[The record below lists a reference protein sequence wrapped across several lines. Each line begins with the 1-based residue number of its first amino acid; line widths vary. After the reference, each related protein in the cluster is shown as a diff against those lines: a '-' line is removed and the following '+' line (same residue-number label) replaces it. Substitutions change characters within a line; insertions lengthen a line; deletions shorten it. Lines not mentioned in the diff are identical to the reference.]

1 MEKVDRLMRQA
12 LAEGVFPGAVLLVS
26 RAQKC
31 VFHEAYG
38 HANIFSGR
46 RMTVETVFDLA
57 SLTKPLATTP
67 AIMALIEKKRLGLD
81 LTVGDIWPSCQHSE
95 KAGIRIDQLLAH
107 VAGLPAYRPYYS
119 ELCRLAPA
127 DRPKALL
134 ERLLQE
140 PLQSPPGARTC
151 YSDPGFM
158 LLALIVEKIAE
169 CGLDQFV
176 SRHIYQPLGIKD
188 LFFVDIHREKVQRE
202 CAATAYCRW
211 RRRLVEGYVHDENA
225 FALGGIAGHAGL
237 FGTAGAVAQLLV
249 GLLQS
254 LETPD
259 GLFPSHLISH
269 FFSRYNGTERALG
282 FDMPAVEGSSA
293 GSLVDPDATVGHLG
307 FTGTSFWIALDRS
320 LAIVLLTNR
329 IHPSAANEGIKAFRP
344 QLHDCVMACF

>member
-1 MEKVDRLMRQA
+1 MRQA

-26 RAQKC
+26 RAEKF

-46 RMTVETVFDLA
+46 RMSVDTVFDLA
-57 SLTKPLATTP
+57 SLTKPLATTL
-67 AIMALIEKKRLGLD
+67 AIMALIEKRQLGLD
-81 LTVGDIWPSCQHSE
+81 LTLGDIWPSWQSSD

-107 VAGLPAYRPYYS
+107 VAGMPSYRPYYS
-119 ELCRLAPA
+119 ELCRIPRS

-134 ERLLQE
+134 ERMLQE
-140 PLQSPPGARTC
+140 PLQYLPGEQTC

-158 LLALIVEKIAE
+158 LLSLVIEKIAA
-169 CGLDQFV
+169 CGLDLFV
-176 SRHIYQPLGIKD
+176 TRNIYQPLGIND
-188 LFFVDIHREKVQRE
+188 LFFVDIHRDKAHRG

-211 RRRLVEGYVHDENA
+211 RRQLVEGFVHDENA

-237 FGTAGAVAQLLV
+237 FGTAEAVAHLLA

-254 LETPD
+254 LASPH
-259 GLFPSHLISH
+259 GLFPSTLMKQ
-269 FFSRYNGTERALG
+269 FFSRFGGTERALG
-282 FDMPAVEGSSA
+282 FDMPAAEGSSA

-329 IHPSAANEGIKAFRP
+329 IHPSAANEGIKIFRP
-344 QLHDCVMACF
+344 RLHDCVMACF